1 MQTAPAQ
8 NAMNTS
14 ALLRFRFL
22 SLLTVA
28 AVWCDSSSI
37 ARADA
42 VRISEQELAIPTYLA
57 GDPEPNPMFFFGQGS
72 QGAEGRVYPYP
83 LYDTLTN
90 IKSNKL
96 YRIVYLE
103 NEYVRIGILPEVGG
117 RLFEAVDKSNGYNF
131 IYRQHVIKP
140 ALIGLIGA
148 WISGGIEWNI
158 PHHHRATTF
167 LPVQYRLASNADG
180 SKTVWVGELEVR
192 HRMRWAVGYTLRPG
206 KSYLECSVRI
216 VNRTPVV
223 NTMLCFANVA
233 VHVNQDYQV
242 IYPPG
247 TRFVT
252 FHGKREFTTWPLATT
267 RYAGADFTRGVDV
280 SWYTNHIEAN
290 SMFAWNYEDDFFAGY
305 DHGKQAG
312 IMSFADHHDIPGKK
326 FWTWGNGPRGRMWDK
341 ILTDEDG
348 PYIELMVG
356 AYSDNQPDY
365 SWLQPY
371 ETKAFEMYWYPF
383 RDIGGVKKANLE
395 AAVNLEVKTN
405 GSARVGFCTTSA
417 HRAARM
423 LLQAGAK
430 VLLDETAPISP
441 ARAFVKTVTVPAGL
455 DEHDLRA
462 SISVE
467 GRELVAYSPVR
478 LEPAEMPKPVQSP
491 PLPKDI
497 KTIEELYLA
506 GLRIEQ
512 FHSPGQDPEPYWE
525 EALRRDP
532 GDARANTA
540 LGIRLFKQAR
550 FAEAEQ
556 HFRCAIAR
564 LTLNYTSPKD
574 GEPFYYLGLTLQARS
589 WEPGAENPGAAA
601 KAEEDSLLK
610 NASDAFAKA
619 AWSQAWRAPAYY
631 GLAEIASRKG
641 ETTAALSYVDRA
653 LEANALNLRALTLKA
668 SLLRDLGQRR
678 EALAL
683 LAAAGQKTD
692 PLDARLMAERW
703 LAGDKQAVA
712 ELIRTEQRHP
722 ATALE
727 TAAEYFDA
735 GRWRDG
741 SALIGELERACPP
754 GDSHCKLSP
763 LAYYYAAEFSE
774 RLGDAMQAAEYRRRG
789 RVNPPDTV
797 FPFQWELVPVLCRA
811 MAADPHDA
819 RAPYYLG
826 DLLFDSQ
833 PEEGLKLWQRSVAQ
847 DPAFP
852 LAHRNLAL
860 AYGHRKSGK
869 DMQGAIAEL
878 ELAVAGPQKYARHFT
893 ELDELY
899 AAQGVPP
906 EKRLALFEQN
916 DRVVVRR
923 DDALSR
929 EIGLKV
935 FCGKYDEAIQLMTG
949 RKFSV
954 WEGGELAV
962 ADHWLDAH
970 LLRGRQRLQAGET
983 VAALADFEAAKA
995 IPENLPTE
1003 RELGRDAELAWWL
1016 GVGNEAAGNPAK
1028 AKESW
1033 EQAAKAQ
1040 AKGRGR
1046 REGST
1051 SPLSAQ
1057 IFYQA
1062 SANRKLG
1069 NSGAAEDALKKL
1081 LEAAK
1086 ADLAKEETTDQ
1097 NVQTERRPRRAG
1109 PGFSHY
1115 LAGLAHLGLG
1125 ENEAAKEQFIAALA
1139 ASPDLLGAKV
1149 ASNELR

>member
-1 MQTAPAQ
+1 
-8 NAMNTS
+8 
-14 ALLRFRFL
+14 
-22 SLLTVA
+22 
-28 AVWCDSSSI
+28 
-37 ARADA
+37 
-42 VRISEQELAIPTYLA
+42 
-57 GDPEPNPMFFFGQGS
+57 MFYFGQNS
-72 QGAEGRVYPYP
+72 QGAAGRVYPYP

-96 YRIVYLE
+96 YRVVYLE
-103 NEYVRIGILPEVGG
+103 NEYVRIGILPEIGG

-180 SKTVWVGELEVR
+180 SKTVWVGEIEVR
-192 HRMRWAVGYTLRPG
+192 HRMRWAVGYTLSPG
-206 KSYLECSVRI
+206 KSFLECSVRI
-216 VNRTPVV
+216 LNRTPVA

-252 FHGKREFTTWPLATT
+252 FHGKREFTTWPWATT

-280 SWYTNHIEAN
+280 SWYTNHITAN

-305 DHGKQAG
+305 DHGKEAG

-341 ILTDEDG
+341 ILTDNDG

-371 ETKAFEMYWYPF
+371 ETKAFKMYWYPF

-395 AAVNLEVKTN
+395 AAVNLEVTTN
-405 GSARVGFCTTSA
+405 GTARVGFCSTSA
-417 HRAARM
+417 HRTARM
-423 LLQAGAK
+423 LLQAGTK

-441 ARAFVKTVTVPAGL
+441 AKAFVKNVAVPAGI
-455 DEHDLRA
+455 DPHDLRA

-478 LEPAEMPKPVQSP
+478 LGPAKMPEPVEGP
-491 PLPKDI
+491 PPPKDI

-506 GLRIEQ
+506 GQRIEQ
-512 FHSPGQDPEPYWE
+512 FHSPGQDPEPYWD
-525 EALRRDP
+525 EALQRDP
-532 GDARANTA
+532 GDARVNTA
-540 LGIRLFKQAR
+540 LGIRWFKQAR
-550 FAEAEQ
+550 FAAAEE
-556 HFRCAIAR
+556 HFRRAIAR
-564 LTLNYTSPKD
+564 LTTNYTSPKD

-589 WEPGAENPGAAA
+589 WEPGEDETGPAA
-601 KAEEDSLLK
+601 KEAESTLLK
-610 NASDAFAKA
+610 QATDAFAKA

-631 GLAEIASRKG
+631 GLAEIAARKG
-641 ETTAALSYVDRA
+641 ETTAALAYVDHA
-653 LEANALNLRALTLKA
+653 LEANTLNLRSLTLKA
-668 SLLRDLGQRR
+668 SLLRDLGRRR

-683 LAAAGQKTD
+683 LAMGSPQTD
-692 PLDARLMAERW
+692 PLDVRIMAERW
-703 LAGDKQAVA
+703 LAGDKRALA

-741 SALIGELERACPP
+741 AALIEELVRACPP
-754 GDSHCKLSP
+754 GDPLRKLSP
-763 LAYYYAAEFSE
+763 LAYYYAAEFCE
-774 RLGDAMQAAEYRRRG
+774 RLGNAAQAGEYRRQG
-789 RVNPPDTV
+789 RTMPPDTV
-797 FPFQWELVPVLCRA
+797 FPFQWEMVPVLRRA
-811 MAADPHDA
+811 MATDPFDA
-819 RAPYYLG
+819 RAAYYLG
-826 DLLFDSQ
+826 DLLFDAQ
-833 PEEGLKLWQRSVAQ
+833 PEQALKLWEQSVAL
-847 DPAFP
+847 DPSFP

-860 AYGHRKSGK
+860 AYSHRKSGQ
-869 DMQGAIAEL
+869 DPQRAIAEL
-878 ELAVAGPQKYARHFT
+878 ELAVAAPQRYARHFT
-893 ELDELY
+893 ELDALY
-899 AAQGVPP
+899 AAQGVAP
-906 EKRLALFEQN
+906 EKRLALLEQN
-916 DRVVVRR
+916 HPIVAQR

-954 WEGGELAV
+954 WEGGTLEV
-962 ADHWLDAH
+962 ADHWVNAH
-970 LLRGRQRLQAGET
+970 LLRGRQRLEAGQA
-983 VAALADFEAAKA
+983 ASALADFEAAKA

-1003 RELGRDAELAWWL
+1003 NEVGRDAELAWWL
-1016 GVGNEAAGNPAK
+1016 GTGYEAAGDPTK
-1028 AKESW
+1028 AKDNW
-1033 EQAAKAQ
+1033 EQAAKAGAQ
-1040 AKGRGR
+1040 RRSGRAGR
-1046 REGST
+1046 I
-1051 SPLSAQ
+1051 SPQSAQ

-1069 NSGAAEDALKKL
+1069 NSTAAEDALKGL
-1081 LEAAK
+1081 LEAAE
-1086 ADLAKEETTDQ
+1086 ADLQKEKTTGQ
-1097 NVQTERRPRRAG
+1097 SVNSERRPRSAG

-1125 ENEAAKEQFIAALA
+1125 ENEAAKDQLTAALA
-1139 ASPDLLGAKV
+1139 ASPDLLGAK
-1149 ASNELR
+1149 AALDGLR

>member
-1 MQTAPAQ
+1 
-8 NAMNTS
+8 
-14 ALLRFRFL
+14 
-22 SLLTVA
+22 
-28 AVWCDSSSI
+28 
-37 ARADA
+37 
-42 VRISEQELAIPTYLA
+42 
-57 GDPEPNPMFFFGQGS
+57 
-72 QGAEGRVYPYP
+72 
-83 LYDTLTN
+83 
-90 IKSNKL
+90 
-96 YRIVYLE
+96 
-103 NEYVRIGILPEVGG
+103 
-117 RLFEAVDKSNGYNF
+117 
-131 IYRQHVIKP
+131 
-140 ALIGLIGA
+140 LIGA

-192 HRMRWAVGYTLRPG
+192 HRMRWAVGYTLHPG
-206 KSYLECSVRI
+206 KSYLECAVRI

-233 VHVNQDYQV
+233 VHVNKDYQV

-252 FHGKREFTTWPLATT
+252 FHGKREFTTWPWATT

-280 SWYTNHIEAN
+280 SWYANHVEAN

-305 DHGKQAG
+305 DHGKEAG
-312 IMSFADHHDIPGKK
+312 IMSFADHHNIPGKK

-341 ILTDEDG
+341 ILTDDDG

-395 AAVNLEVKTN
+395 AAINLEVKTN
-405 GSARVGFCTTSA
+405 GPARVGFCTTSA

-423 LLQAGAK
+423 LLQAGTK

-441 ARAFVKTVTVPAGL
+441 GKAFVRTVAVPAGL
-455 DEHDLRA
+455 DEHELRA
-462 SISVE
+462 SMSVG

-478 LEPAEMPKPVQSP
+478 LEPAEMPEPVRAAPS
-491 PLPKDI
+491 PKDI

-506 GLRIEQ
+506 GQRIEQ

-525 EALRRDP
+525 EALQRDP
-532 GDARANTA
+532 GDARVNTA
-540 LGIRLFKQAR
+540 LGIRRFKEAR
-550 FAEAEQ
+550 FAEAGE
-556 HFRCAIAR
+556 HFRRAIAR

-574 GEPFYYLGLTLQARS
+574 GEAFYYLGLTLQARS
-589 WEPGAENPGAAA
+589 WEPGSGNPGPAA
-601 KAEEDSLLK
+601 KEQEDSQLK
-610 NASDAFAKA
+610 KATDAFAKA
-619 AWSQAWRAPAYY
+619 AWSQAWKAPAYY
-631 GLAEIASRKG
+631 GLAEIASRNG
-641 ETTAALSYVDRA
+641 DTTAALSYVDGA

-683 LAAAGQKTD
+683 LAAAAQKTD
-692 PLDARLMAERW
+692 PLDTRLMAERW
-703 LAGDKQAVA
+703 LAGDKDALA
-712 ELIRTEQRHP
+712 ELIRTEQHHP
-722 ATALE
+722 ATSLE
-727 TAAEYFDA
+727 TASEYFDA

-741 SALIGELERACPP
+741 AALMRELERACPP
-754 GDSHCKLSP
+754 GDSRCRLSP
-763 LAYYYAAEFSE
+763 LAYYYAAEFNE
-774 RLGDAMQAAEYRRRG
+774 RLGDRARAEEYRHQG
-789 RVNPPDTV
+789 QANPPDVV
-797 FPFQWELVPVLCRA
+797 FPFQWELVPVLRRA
-811 MAADPHDA
+811 MAADPRDA

-826 DLLFDSQ
+826 DFLFDSQ
-833 PEEGLKLWQRSVAQ
+833 PEEGLKLWERSVAE
-847 DPAFP
+847 DPSFP

-860 AYGHRKSGK
+860 AYAHRKSGK
-869 DMQGAIAEL
+869 DPQRAIAEF
-878 ELAVAGPQKYARHFT
+878 ELAVAGPQKYALHFA

-899 AAQGVPP
+899 AAQKVPP
-906 EKRLALFEQN
+906 EKRLALLEQN
-916 DRVVVRR
+916 HGVVAGR

-935 FCGKYDEAIQLMTG
+935 FCRKYDDAIQMMTG

-970 LLRGRQRLQAGET
+970 LLRGRQRLQAGES
-983 VAALADFEAAKA
+983 ASALADFEAAKA

-1016 GVGNEAAGNPAK
+1016 GLGCEAAGNPAK
-1028 AKESW
+1028 ARESW

-1040 AKGRGR
+1040 SRGRGR

-1057 IFYQA
+1057 VFYQA
-1062 SANRKLG
+1062 SASRKLG
-1069 NSGAAEDALKKL
+1069 KSSAAEDALRKL
-1081 LEAAK
+1081 LEAAN
-1086 ADLAKEETTDQ
+1086 ADLERAEASGQD
-1097 NVQTERRPRRAG
+1097 VQTARKSRSAG

-1125 ENEAAKEQFIAALA
+1125 ENEAAKEQFTAALA

-1149 ASNELR
+1149 ALNELR

>member
-1 MQTAPAQ
+1 MKRY
-8 NAMNTS
+8 
-14 ALLRFRFL
+14 ALFRFHFL
-22 SLLTVA
+22 SFLTA
-28 AVWCDSSSI
+28 ATVWCAASGV
-37 ARADA
+37 ARADT
-42 VRISEQELAIPTYLA
+42 VRLSEQEVAIPTYLA
-57 GDPEPNPMFFFGQGS
+57 GDPEPNPMFFFGQSS

-117 RLFEAVDKSNGYNF
+117 RLFEAIDKSNGYNF

-216 VNRTPVV
+216 VNRTPVA

-233 VHVNQDYQV
+233 VHVNKDYQV

-405 GSARVGFCTTSA
+405 GPARVGFCTTSA

-423 LLQAGAK
+423 LLQAGTK

-441 ARAFVKTVTVPAGL
+441 AKAFVKTVTVPAGL

-491 PLPKDI
+491 PSPKDI

-506 GLRIEQ
+506 GQRIEQ

-525 EALRRDP
+525 EALQRDP
-532 GDARANTA
+532 GDARVNTA

-550 FAEAEQ
+550 FAEAEE
-556 HFRCAIAR
+556 HFRRAIAR
-564 LTLNYTSPKD
+564 LMLNYTSPK
-574 GEPFYYLGLTLQARS
+574 T
-589 WEPGAENPGAAA
+589 
-601 KAEEDSLLK
+601 
-610 NASDAFAKA
+610 
-619 AWSQAWRAPAYY
+619 
-631 GLAEIASRKG
+631 
-641 ETTAALSYVDRA
+641 
-653 LEANALNLRALTLKA
+653 
-668 SLLRDLGQRR
+668 
-678 EALAL
+678 
-683 LAAAGQKTD
+683 
-692 PLDARLMAERW
+692 
-703 LAGDKQAVA
+703 
-712 ELIRTEQRHP
+712 
-722 ATALE
+722 
-727 TAAEYFDA
+727 
-735 GRWRDG
+735 
-741 SALIGELERACPP
+741 
-754 GDSHCKLSP
+754 
-763 LAYYYAAEFSE
+763 
-774 RLGDAMQAAEYRRRG
+774 
-789 RVNPPDTV
+789 
-797 FPFQWELVPVLCRA
+797 
-811 MAADPHDA
+811 
-819 RAPYYLG
+819 
-826 DLLFDSQ
+826 
-833 PEEGLKLWQRSVAQ
+833 
-847 DPAFP
+847 
-852 LAHRNLAL
+852 
-860 AYGHRKSGK
+860 
-869 DMQGAIAEL
+869 
-878 ELAVAGPQKYARHFT
+878 
-893 ELDELY
+893 
-899 AAQGVPP
+899 
-906 EKRLALFEQN
+906 
-916 DRVVVRR
+916 
-923 DDALSR
+923 
-929 EIGLKV
+929 
-935 FCGKYDEAIQLMTG
+935 
-949 RKFSV
+949 
-954 WEGGELAV
+954 
-962 ADHWLDAH
+962 
-970 LLRGRQRLQAGET
+970 
-983 VAALADFEAAKA
+983 
-995 IPENLPTE
+995 
-1003 RELGRDAELAWWL
+1003 
-1016 GVGNEAAGNPAK
+1016 
-1028 AKESW
+1028 
-1033 EQAAKAQ
+1033 
-1040 AKGRGR
+1040 
-1046 REGST
+1046 
-1051 SPLSAQ
+1051 
-1057 IFYQA
+1057 
-1062 SANRKLG
+1062 ANRF
-1069 NSGAAEDALKKL
+1069 
-1081 LEAAK
+1081 
-1086 ADLAKEETTDQ
+1086 TTLD
-1097 NVQTERRPRRAG
+1097 
-1109 PGFSHY
+1109 
-1115 LAGLAHLGLG
+1115 
-1125 ENEAAKEQFIAALA
+1125 
-1139 ASPDLLGAKV
+1139 
-1149 ASNELR
+1149 

>member
-1 MQTAPAQ
+1 M
-8 NAMNTS
+8 MKTS
-14 ALLRFRFL
+14 ALLRFQFL
-22 SLLTVA
+22 SLLNIA
-28 AVWCDSSSI
+28 AVCCASSSI

-42 VRISEQELAIPTYLA
+42 VRVSEQDLAIPTYLA
-57 GDPEPNPMFFFGQGS
+57 GDPEPNPMFYFGQGS

-180 SKTVWVGELEVR
+180 SKTIWVGELEVR

-216 VNRTPVV
+216 VNRTPVA

-233 VHVNQDYQV
+233 VHVNKDYQV

-252 FHGKREFTTWPLATT
+252 FHGKREFTTWPMATT

-305 DHGKQAG
+305 DHGKEAG
-312 IMSFADHHDIPGKK
+312 IMSFADHHNIPGKK

-395 AAVNLEVKTN
+395 AAVNLEVTTN
-405 GSARVGFCTTSA
+405 GLARVGFCTTSA

-423 LLQAGAK
+423 VLQAGTK
-430 VLLDETAPISP
+430 LLMDETAPISP
-441 ARAFVKTVTVPAGL
+441 AKAFVKTVAVPAGL
-455 DEHDLRA
+455 DEHELRA

-478 LEPAEMPKPVQSP
+478 LEPAETPKPVQSP
-491 PLPKDI
+491 PSPKDI

-506 GLRIEQ
+506 GQRIEQ

-525 EALRRDP
+525 EALGRDP
-532 GDARANTA
+532 GDARVNTA

-550 FAEAEQ
+550 FAEAED
-556 HFRCAIAR
+556 HFRRAIAR

-589 WEPGAENPGAAA
+589 WEPSAENPGPAA
-601 KAEEDSLLK
+601 KEAENSLLK
-610 NASDAFAKA
+610 QATDAFAKA

-683 LAAAGQKTD
+683 LAAAAQKTD

-703 LAGDKQAVA
+703 LAGDKQALA

-741 SALIGELERACPP
+741 AALIRELDHACPP
-754 GDSHCKLSP
+754 GDSRCKLSP
-763 LAYYYAAEFSE
+763 LAYYYAADFSE
-774 RLGDAMQAAEYRRRG
+774 RLGNATQAVEYRRRG
-789 RVNPPDTV
+789 RENPPDTV
-797 FPFQWELVPVLCRA
+797 FPFQWELMPVLSRA

-826 DLLFDSQ
+826 DLLYDNQ
-833 PEEGLKLWQRSVAQ
+833 PEDALKLWQQSVAQ

-860 AYGHRKSGK
+860 AYAHRKSGK
-869 DMQGAIAEL
+869 DPQRAIAEL

-899 AAQGVPP
+899 AAQKVSP
-906 EKRLALFEQN
+906 EKRLALLEQN
-916 DRVVVRR
+916 DRIVAMR

-983 VAALADFEAAKA
+983 ALALADFAAAKA

-1016 GVGNEAAGNPAK
+1016 GVGYETAGNPAK

-1033 EQAAKAQ
+1033 EQAANSH

-1046 REGST
+1046 REGQI

-1057 IFYQA
+1057 IYYQA
-1062 SANRKLG
+1062 LANRKLG
-1069 NSGAAEDALKKL
+1069 DSSAAEDALKKL
-1081 LEAAK
+1081 LEVAK
-1086 ADLAKEETTDQ
+1086 ADLAKEEITDR
-1097 NVQTERRPRRAG
+1097 NVQTERRPRSAG
-1109 PGFSHY
+1109 PGYSHY

-1125 ENEAAKEQFIAALA
+1125 ENEAAKEQFTAALA
-1139 ASPDLLGAKV
+1139 ASPDLLGAK
-1149 ASNELR
+1149 AAWNELHYSR